1 MSKFYQLGLCL
12 TCDEVYD
19 RNKLYCP
26 KCLEKKSVPLS
37 RFLPEHLCSFQE
49 MKEARNETGSLP
61 LPLVRKKLS
70 SPNPNFSNAPSCL
83 HPFSLIHSD
92 RETHLSVKTRSAGTD
107 SETLSSTT
115 SVDKSY
121 HSSGVV
127 VEAECG
133 ISCRSGGADAG
144 DAGECKDGRSQL

>member
-1 MSKFYQLGLCL
+1 MKFYQLGLCL

-37 RFLPEHLCSFQE
+37 RFLPQHLCSFQE

-61 LPLVRKKLS
+61 LPLVRKKPS
-70 SPNPNFSNAPSCL
+70 SPNPNFSNAVSFDNPLSV
-83 HPFSLIHSD
+83 IHSD
-92 RETHLSVKTRSAGTD
+92 RETHLPVKTRSAGIDTK
-107 SETLSSTT
+107 TLSSTT

-127 VEAECG
+127 METECG
-133 ISCRSGGADAG
+133 VEQRSSGVDAG
-144 DAGECKDGRSQL
+144 DAGVGTDGRAEL